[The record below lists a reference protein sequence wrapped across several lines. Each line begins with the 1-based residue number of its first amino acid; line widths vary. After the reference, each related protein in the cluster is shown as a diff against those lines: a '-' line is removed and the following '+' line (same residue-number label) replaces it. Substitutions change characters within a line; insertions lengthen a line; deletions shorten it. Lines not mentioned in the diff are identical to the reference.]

1 MTSSVRGRAQSNTM
15 VVLLTY
21 PQPCTA
27 PARPGA
33 RAVSHGVSE
42 SRTVRLCTTFRD
54 PSAANSLYTVLVCLF
69 NILVHSI
76 GLPLQNTWLLVET
89 FSWK

>member
-21 PQPCTA
+21 PQPCSAT
-27 PARPGA
+27 ARPGA

-42 SRTVRLCTTFRD
+42 SRTVRLCTIFRD
-54 PSAANSLYTVLVCLF
+54 RQLV
-69 NILVHSI
+69 VHSI
-76 GLPLQNTWLLVET
+76 GLPLQYTWLLVET
-89 FSWK
+89 FSWKNEGSPS

>member
-21 PQPCTA
+21 PQPCSAT
-27 PARPGA
+27 ARPGA

>member
-21 PQPCTA
+21 PQPCSAT
-27 PARPGA
+27 ARPGA

-54 PSAANSLYTVLVCLF
+54 PSVANSLYTVLVCLF
-69 NILVHSI
+69 NIL
-76 GLPLQNTWLLVET
+76 G
-89 FSWK
+89 FSWKPSRGNEGSPSQRY

>member
-69 NILVHSI
+69 KILGFS
-76 GLPLQNTWLLVET
+76 
-89 FSWK
+89 FSWKPSRGNEGSPSQRY